1 VPQKLPNGV
10 LTLSARWISFSIA
23 LSPNVFLLAQVI
35 TSRPGRNDPQVP
47 SNQAILFCVRVQG
60 AVKLDSQ
67 GLDFSFLLFIVFV
80 VSAPE
85 PLTNYRMEFRN
96 APKFLHVHKL
106 KIAENFGLS
115 IAR

>member
-10 LTLSARWISFSIA
+10 LTLPARWISFSIA

-47 SNQAILFCVRVQG
+47 FNQGYTFCVCVQG

-67 GLDFSFLLFIVFV
+67 GLYFSFLLFIVFV

-85 PLTNYRMEFRN
+85 LLIIIAWNSETRH
-96 APKFLHVHKL
+96 KFLHVHKL
-106 KIAENFGLS
+106 KMAGLLR
-115 IAR
+115 A